1 MPSNRLAPI
10 GALLNQHRETIAQE
24 WMDEVLRGWGLKYP
38 DVMQHADVRQQM
50 GLLLHE
56 LAVLFRDHGSDTPP
70 VIDSDSPLAEFAV
83 QLSSSR
89 AKLGFRATDTASYL
103 ITLKNVL
110 TRHLARTVD
119 GGHMDLAAC
128 LMAVDD
134 VLDHLVLLTMDAFV
148 EARERVISQ
157 QSLSLIELSSPA
169 VRLWEQIIL
178 LPLVGVIDTMRA
190 RQFTERL
197 LEAISRYEAL
207 VTIIDVTGVPVFD
220 TGVARHIMKAGEA
233 AQMLGTRIVLTG
245 LSPEGAQTLTKLNV
259 AFEGVTSRATL
270 RAGVAEALAMV
281 GKRIVHI
288 GDRT

>member
-10 GALLNQHRETIAQE
+10 GVLLNQHREAIAQE
-24 WMDEVLRGWGLKYP
+24 WMDEVLRGWVSKYP
-38 DVMQHADVRQQM
+38 EVLQHADVRHQM
-50 GLLLHE
+50 GQLLHE
-56 LAVLFRDHGSDTPP
+56 LAALFGEHDSDTPP
-70 VIDSDSPLAEFAV
+70 VIDGESPLADFAV
-83 QLSSSR
+83 RLSSSR

-103 ITLKNVL
+103 ITLKNIL
-110 TRHLARTVD
+110 ARHLARTVD
-119 GGHMDLAAC
+119 SGQIDLVAC
-128 LMAVDD
+128 LLAVDD

-169 VRLWEQIIL
+169 VRLWEQVIL

-207 VTIIDVTGVPVFD
+207 VTVIDVTGVPVFD
-220 TGVARHIMKAGEA
+220 TGVARHIMKAVEA

-259 AFEGVTSRATL
+259 AFAGVTSRATL

-281 GKRIVHI
+281 GKRIVNV
-288 GDRT
+288 GDRA